1 VDVPSAIPEPQPRRP
16 LSRRIMVA
24 LFVLVLVPIAGWS
37 LVRSALED
45 PGALTSSEDREAVEE
60 TLDDVRARLALVLV
74 ASFAALGGAVLYL
87 RRTVL
92 EPLVDLAR
100 RARAAEAGAW
110 EPPADRDRP
119 DEIGDLAR
127 ALDVGVT
134 ALRRRAEGAAQ
145 LAANLSHELRTP
157 LSAIRGAAELM
168 DDDELSVEDRRRFA
182 GHITHESE
190 RLERLVRGLLE
201 MQRADRDGPSRDE
214 GRCGIGAVATGVME
228 RARPLLDRKQLRA
241 VVEVPE
247 GLPELAASPERAA
260 RIVLGLLENAIKF
273 SPAGASIRIAA
284 EEDGEAI
291 AVTLAD
297 EGPGVPPKLREAI
310 FDRYFTAAGEGG
322 AGARGTGL
330 GLAIVQSLVEG
341 AGGRIGVDDA
351 PGGGARFRFVLPRAA
366 ACRPELE
373 QEEEA

>member
-1 VDVPSAIPEPQPRRP
+1 VHTPEPITEPLPRRP
-16 LSRRIMVA
+16 LSRRIMVV

-37 LVRSALED
+37 LVRSALQD
-45 PGALTSSEDREAVEE
+45 PGSLAGSGDRMAVEAA
-60 TLDDVRARLALVLV
+60 LDDVRGKLALVLV

-100 RARAAEAGAW
+100 RARAAETGAW
-110 EPPADRDRP
+110 EPPAARERP

-127 ALDVGVT
+127 ALDGSVT

-157 LSAIRGAAELM
+157 LSAIRGAAELI
-168 DDDELSVEDRRRFA
+168 DDDELSVADRRRFA

-190 RLERLVRGLLE
+190 RLERLVRGLLD
-201 MQRADRDGPSRDE
+201 MQRADRDGPGRDE
-214 GRCGIGAVATGVME
+214 GRCGIGEVAAGVIE

-241 VVEVPE
+241 VVEVRS
-247 GLPELAASPERAA
+247 GLPPVAASPERAA
-260 RIVLGLLENAIKF
+260 RILLGLLENAIKF
-273 SPAGASIRIAA
+273 SPAEGTLRLGAAA
-284 EEDGEAI
+284 EGDRV

-297 EGPGVPPKLREAI
+297 EGPGVPPELREAV
-310 FDRYFTAAGEGG
+310 FDRYFTAAAEGG

-341 AGGRIGVDDA
+341 AGGRIAVDDA
-351 PGGGARFRFVLPRAA
+351 PGGGARFRFTLPAA
-366 ACRPELE
+366 RVGDRKEV
-373 QEEEA
+373 

>member
-1 VDVPSAIPEPQPRRP
+1 VSAEVPEPRLRRP
-16 LSRRIMVA
+16 LSRRIMVV
-24 LFVLVLVPIAGWS
+24 LFVLVLVPIGGWS
-37 LVRSALED
+37 LVRSALHD
-45 PGALTSSEDREAVEE
+45 PEALSSDGDRAAVEAAF
-60 TLDDVRARLALVLV
+60 DDVRGRLALVLV
-74 ASFAALGGAVLYL
+74 ASFAALGGVVLYL

-92 EPLVDLAR
+92 EPLADLAR

-127 ALDVGVT
+127 ALDGSVT
-134 ALRRRAEGAAQ
+134 ALRRRAEGAVQ
-145 LAANLSHELRTP
+145 LATNLSHELRTP

-190 RLERLVRGLLE
+190 RLERLVRGLLD
-201 MQRADRDGPSRDE
+201 MHRAERDGPASDE
-214 GRCGIGAVATGVME
+214 GRCAIGEVAAGVLE

-241 VVEVPE
+241 VVE
-247 GLPELAASPERAA
+247 LPGALPAVAASSERVA

-273 SPAGASIRIAA
+273 SPPGGAIRLGA
-284 EEDGEAI
+284 EGCGDEV

-297 EGPGVPPKLREAI
+297 EGPGVPPELREAI
-310 FDRYFTAAGEGG
+310 FDRYFTASGEGG

-330 GLAIVQSLVEG
+330 GLAIVQSLVE
-341 AGGRIGVDDA
+341 AARGRIEVNDA
-351 PGGGARFRFVLPRAA
+351 PGGGARFRFVLPAARARA
-366 ACRPELE
+366 GEGARA
-373 QEEEA
+373 EA

>member
-1 VDVPSAIPEPQPRRP
+1 VSAQVPEPRLRRP
-16 LSRRIMVA
+16 LSRRIMVV

-37 LVRSALED
+37 LVRSALHD
-45 PGALTSSEDREAVEE
+45 PEALSSDGDRAAVEAAF
-60 TLDDVRARLALVLV
+60 DDVRGRLALVLV
-74 ASFAALGGAVLYL
+74 ASFAALGGVVLYL
-87 RRTVL
+87 RRSVL
-92 EPLVDLAR
+92 EPLADLAR

-127 ALDVGVT
+127 ALDGSVT
-134 ALRRRAEGAAQ
+134 ALRRRAEGAVQ

-190 RLERLVRGLLE
+190 RLERLVRGLLD
-201 MQRADRDGPSRDE
+201 MHRAERDGPASDE
-214 GRCGIGAVATGVME
+214 GRCAIGEVAAGVLE

-241 VVEVPE
+241 VVE
-247 GLPELAASPERAA
+247 LPGALPAVAASGERVA

-273 SPAGASIRIAA
+273 SPPGGAIRLGA
-284 EEDGEAI
+284 ESGGDEV

-297 EGPGVPPKLREAI
+297 EGPGVPPELREAI

-330 GLAIVQSLVEG
+330 GLAIVQSLVE
-341 AGGRIGVDDA
+341 AARGRIEVNDA
-351 PGGGARFRFVLPRAA
+351 PGGGARFRFVLPVARARA
-366 ACRPELE
+366 GEGARAEV
-373 QEEEA
+373 